1 MRSRL
6 LGDQNFADLSEGR
19 RDRWR
24 AANIG
29 LVMQDFHL
37 FPGLSAIDNILL
49 PARLSRV
56 VTADLVKRAHMLFQT
71 VGLKRPEQHVETMS
85 RGEMQRV
92 AIARALLRKPGVIIA
107 DEPTASLDLESG
119 EAVGDLLLSVA
130 ADAGSTLIVAS
141 HDPRLIERLGR
152 RLSLKGG
159 QIVGEHADRGDGGM
173 IRFILADLR
182 RLWIGGAVVVL
193 LVALATALGVAV
205 TLQERSLRLGSAR
218 AADKFDLIVGRAGS
232 ETQLVLSSIF
242 LQAAPLPL
250 IDGSVLT
257 KLSADPRVDWAAP
270 VGFGDSFCRLS
281 DHRYDHETRCGHHAR
296 LCRRQDVCPGR

>member
-1 MRSRL
+1 MLSLKIENLAVSFPGLPAPVLAVDHLEIAAGSGVALTGGSGSGKSTLINIIAGLERTRAGRVFW
-6 LGDQNFADLSEGR
+6 GDQNFADLSEGR

-37 FPGLSAIDNILL
+37 FPGLSALDNILL

-56 VTADLVKRAHMLFQT
+56 ATAELVKRAHVLFET

-92 AIARALLRKPGVIIA
+92 AIARALLRKPDVIIA

-141 HDPRLIERLGR
+141 HDQRLVERLGR

-159 QIVGEHADRGDGGM
+159 HIVGDTQTGEM
-173 IRFILADLR
+173 
-182 RLWIGGAVVVL
+182 
-193 LVALATALGVAV
+193 
-205 TLQERSLRLGSAR
+205 
-218 AADKFDLIVGRAGS
+218 AA
-232 ETQLVLSSIF
+232 
-242 LQAAPLPL
+242 
-250 IDGSVLT
+250 
-257 KLSADPRVDWAAP
+257 
-270 VGFGDSFCRLS
+270 
-281 DHRYDHETRCGHHAR
+281 
-296 LCRRQDVCPGR
+296 

>member
-1 MRSRL
+1 MLSLKIENLAVSFPGLTAPVLAVDHLEIAASSGVALTGGSGSGKSTLINIIAGLERTRAGRVFW
-6 LGDQNFADLSEGR
+6 GDQNFADLSEGR

-37 FPGLSAIDNILL
+37 FPGLSALDNILL

-56 VTADLVKRAHMLFQT
+56 ATADLVKRAHMLFET

-159 QIVGEHADRGDGGM
+159 QIVSDTQAGEM
-173 IRFILADLR
+173 
-182 RLWIGGAVVVL
+182 
-193 LVALATALGVAV
+193 
-205 TLQERSLRLGSAR
+205 
-218 AADKFDLIVGRAGS
+218 AA
-232 ETQLVLSSIF
+232 
-242 LQAAPLPL
+242 
-250 IDGSVLT
+250 
-257 KLSADPRVDWAAP
+257 
-270 VGFGDSFCRLS
+270 
-281 DHRYDHETRCGHHAR
+281 
-296 LCRRQDVCPGR
+296 